1 MSEGKLV
8 KGVVREHVPGEVVV
22 AEVLPA
28 DVALGGG
35 PPPLMHLSVY
45 AQVAFR
51 HALAAE
57 GTLHFL
63 TWLCWSLLLKAFGFG
78 ITVWELRVIG
88 VSVTGCLGN
97 PSF

>member
-1 MSEGKLV
+1 M
-8 KGVVREHVPGEVVV
+8 REHVPGEVVV

-28 DVALGGG
+28 DVALVGG
-35 PPPLMHLSVY
+35 PPPLMHLPVY

-63 TWLCWSLLLKAFGFG
+63 TWLCWSLQLKAFGFG
-78 ITVWELRVIG
+78 ITVW
-88 VSVTGCLGN
+88 VSFSFKQLGWG
-97 PSF
+97 FVCF